1 MDDDNAIENFVLV
14 DAIADTAAVE
24 RSGAPAN
31 ITLRTFRPF
40 GNHHPIVI
48 CSHVSKTAGRWQ
60 MDHGGMLSWQ
70 GSVHGLPSPICFC
83 ILTSYLFLRDE
94 ASYSCPFRPG
104 SPQRLSSYSLWSPR
118 RRGTRKPQYR
128 CRLRRKHY
136 RRTMISTLF
145 ARLPP
150 QGTRRR
156 NSHSRTT
163 IWMAGELPR
172 TTVRQYSVIES
183 RLPKFFPPR

>member
-60 MDHGGMLSWQ
+60 VDRGGMLSWQ
-70 GSVHGLPSPICFC
+70 GSSAWITEP
-83 ILTSYLFLRDE
+83 YLLLHPYQLYLRDE

-104 SPQRLSSYSLWSPR
+104 SPQRLSSYSLWFPR
-118 RRGTRKPQYR
+118 RRGT
-128 CRLRRKHY
+128 
-136 RRTMISTLF
+136 
-145 ARLPP
+145 
-150 QGTRRR
+150 
-156 NSHSRTT
+156 
-163 IWMAGELPR
+163 GE
-172 TTVRQYSVIES
+172 
-183 RLPKFFPPR
+183 

>member
-60 MDHGGMLSWQ
+60 VDRGGMLSWH
-70 GSVHGLPSPICFC
+70 GSGAWITEPYLLLHP
-83 ILTSYLFLRDE
+83 YQLFLRDE

-104 SPQRLSSYSLWSPR
+104 SPQRLFSYSLWFPR
-118 RRGTRKPQYR
+118 RRGRCKPQYKY
-128 CRLRRKHY
+128 RLRRKHY

-145 ARLPP
+145 AGLPP

-156 NSHSRTT
+156 NSHLGTT
-163 IWMAGELPR
+163 ISMAAELPR
-172 TTVRQYSVIES
+172 TTVRQ
-183 RLPKFFPPR
+183 